1 MRILVAILAMV
12 GAAAGAG
19 DLPSAT
25 SCQPGAAK
33 CSHSKDDLKQAREAF
48 ERGVKLRRSGK
59 NREAFESFEHAAR
72 LVPEN
77 TDYLSAQEITRQ
89 QVVFEH
95 LQRGNASLLAK
106 KQVEAQAEFRAASQ
120 LDPSNEFA
128 RQRMRDALGEWTPG
142 ARPAQTRVLA
152 EAGEIQVRP
161 QEVVADFHFTGDS
174 RELLQQV
181 VKTYGLTAIMD
192 ESVQPRRVKFDVT
205 NVNFFTAMR
214 QACLVTKTFWAP
226 LDEKQLMIAADTQQ
240 NHRQFDR
247 MAMRTIYIP
256 AVTSPQQLNDV
267 VNMLRT
273 LFEVRFVSQQVAS
286 STITVRAPQQVL
298 EAATRLLENL
308 DESRPQVL
316 LDVQLFE
323 VSHTFTRNMGINA
336 PAQFSIFNIPAG
348 ALALLGGQNIQ
359 QLINQLISSGGI
371 NQADTTKLSALLA
384 QLQNQQSNS
393 IFSQPLAT
401 FGGGK
406 TLTGISIPQVT
417 ATLSLNES
425 WATTLDHVTLHAAQ
439 GDSATFRAGTR
450 FPILNASFAPV
461 FNTPAIANVIQNG
474 SFTAPFPSFNYE
486 DLGLTLKA
494 KPAIHG
500 SSSVTLNLELQLR
513 ALGGQSINGVPII
526 NTREYKGMIMVKNG
540 EPAVVAGTISNQEI
554 KSLQGLPLVAQ
565 VPGINKITGS
575 NQNQQDD
582 NELLV
587 VITPHV
593 LSTPTSESTEVW
605 LP

>member
-1 MRILVAILAMV
+1 
-12 GAAAGAG
+12 
-19 DLPSAT
+19 
-25 SCQPGAAK
+25 
-33 CSHSKDDLKQAREAF
+33 
-48 ERGVKLRRSGK
+48 
-59 NREAFESFEHAAR
+59 
-72 LVPEN
+72 
-77 TDYLSAQEITRQ
+77 
-89 QVVFEH
+89 VVFEH

-575 NQNQQDD
+575 NENQKND
-582 NELLV
+582 NELLL